1 MKTMNKKVN
10 PRNRPATMADVKRA
24 KTEAQ
29 NMAAKYAIAIVFTA
43 LLDKHGFT
51 AKDLQAVWKDV
62 EKLSM
67 EIAEGRLNINDLLYV
82 LKKEYSIELE

>member
-1 MKTMNKKVN
+1 MKKKVN
-10 PRNRPATMADVKRA
+10 PCRRPATMANVKRA

-29 NMAAKYAIAIVFTA
+29 NTAARYAIAIVFTA

-51 AKDLQAVWKDV
+51 AKDLQSVWSDV

-82 LKKEYSIELE
+82 LKTEYSVELE